1 MGATRSQEVTHD
13 VGDRISWTLRPAI
26 STKLNMVIFDDLSKM
41 DVPEGQPVPNVGD
54 ERKGSDGKVK
64 KVTQVL
70 TWQDRRE
77 RMRDVCTNCHASGQ
91 VSGFYQQF
99 DNLVDLYNDKFAK
112 PAAAIMAELYK
123 ANKLTPAQMDEKLE
137 WTYYELW
144 HHEGRRARHGAAM
157 SGPDYAW
164 WHGIYDVAK
173 TFYLHF
179 LPEVKEVAG
188 EQLANQLLDKHVYSQ
203 PGHRWLKEGMSK
215 DQLQQI
221 QEFYRQRY
229 GDQNEIK

>member
-1 MGATRSQEVTHD
+1 
-13 VGDRISWTLRPAI
+13 
-26 STKLNMVIFDDLSKM
+26 
-41 DVPEGQPVPNVGD
+41 
-54 ERKGSDGKVK
+54 
-64 KVTQVL
+64 
-70 TWQDRRE
+70 
-77 RMRDVCTNCHASGQ
+77 
-91 VSGFYQQF
+91 
-99 DNLVDLYNDKFAK
+99 
-112 PAAAIMAELYK
+112 
-123 ANKLTPAQMDEKLE
+123 
-137 WTYYELW
+137 
-144 HHEGRRARHGAAM
+144 M

-203 PGHRWLKEGMSK
+203 PGHRWLKDGMSK

-229 GDQNEIK
+229 GEQNEIK